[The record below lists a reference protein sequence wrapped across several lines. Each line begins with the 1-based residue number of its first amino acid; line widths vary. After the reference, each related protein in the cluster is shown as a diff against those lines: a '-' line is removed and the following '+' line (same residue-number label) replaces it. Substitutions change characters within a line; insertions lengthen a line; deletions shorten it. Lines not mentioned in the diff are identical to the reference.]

1 MPPVGEPLIKKCS
14 DPCIHFWGRLSRKIR
29 KYYTSL
35 YTQCVLFL
43 GVNNLRFRSTFLRGL
58 YVGLPVTQ
66 FRQHAHS
73 LRMPTSVLS
82 LLPQFL
88 ASLLLLTA
96 KERRETHPQGTIKEE
111 VVYVAHSID
120 YIQLTQFRG
129 CPSTAVLISVSISV
143 RISVFRVFSASDPLG
158 FGVVYACQRCRCRRR
173 RAMEKRRK
181 STEMKYKERESTKT
195 GKLFIYPTHVAS
207 MCVW

>member
-1 MPPVGEPLIKKCS
+1 MHPFLRQAFPKNTKVSCLI
-14 DPCIHFWGRLSRKIR
+14 I
-29 KYYTSL
+29 

-43 GVNNLRFRSTFLRGL
+43 GVNNLRFRSTFLRGF

-73 LRMPTSVLS
+73 LRKPTSVLS
-82 LLPQFL
+82 LTPHF
-88 ASLLLLTA
+88 ASLRLLTA
-96 KERRETHPQGTIKEE
+96 KERRETHPQSTIKEE

-143 RISVFRVFSASDPLG
+143 RISVFRVFSASDSLG
-158 FGVVYACQRCRCRRR
+158 FGVVYACRHCCR
-173 RAMEKRRK
+173 ENGK
-181 STEMKYKERESTKT
+181 SG
-195 GKLFIYPTHVAS
+195 GKAPR
-207 MCVW
+207 